1 METNAVS
8 AAQLALNLGMVPQ
21 EEGGL
26 VKEDHY
32 PFDGPGRA
40 GSGHAYY
47 YFKPDVATQFHTLDC
62 DEYWLY
68 HAGDDLDVWLLHP
81 TGKVEIRKF
90 GASKGAAMCL
100 YLKTGVA
107 FAAKPVRPDA
117 AGTMISAITIPR
129 FSPDGF
135 HLLDRDEVLRS
146 WPETKAFFAAN

>member
-8 AAQLALNLGMVPQ
+8 AAQLAENLGMVPQ

-47 YFKPDVATQFHTLDC
+47 YFRPSVATQFHTLDC

-68 HAGDDLDVWLLHP
+68 HAGDDLDVWLLDP
-81 TGKVEIRKF
+81 TGKVEVRRF
-90 GASKGAAMCL
+90 GASTGAVMCID
-100 YLKTGVA
+100 LKTGVA

-117 AGTMISAITIPR
+117 KVAVRMPI
-129 FSPDGF
+129 
-135 HLLDRDEVLRS
+135 
-146 WPETKAFFAAN
+146 